1 MMPANCPAFLSIAHP
16 ASAVPS
22 HASHVCDATDTA
34 LALALLRHLTDSIY
48 LMDPDGRITLVNR
61 AAADELNL
69 DDPHRAQGRHWSQL
83 WPCIDGARLK
93 DALAEAAEGETVRLT
108 LFCPGV
114 RGADK
119 HREVTLCP
127 IEGTDGRT
135 VKILCIARAVPAK

>member
-1 MMPANCPAFLSIAHP
+1 MMSANYHDFVPIAQPAP
-16 ASAVPS
+16 AVPS
-22 HASHVCDATDTA
+22 DASHVCDATDTA

-69 DDPHRAQGRHWSQL
+69 DDPHRAHGRHWSQL
-83 WPCIDGARLK
+83 WTCIDGA
-93 DALAEAAEGETVRLT
+93 ALETALVESARGETVRLT

-114 RGADK
+114 RGEEK

-127 IEGTDGRT
+127 IEGMDGRT
-135 VKILCIARAVPAK
+135 VKILCIAHAVPAE